1 MIIIINKAI
10 FSRRLQLLRKKYY
23 LSQKALAALIGVSVY
38 SLRGWES
45 GALEPQL
52 HPQTLRRL
60 CQVLDTTPEQ
70 LSTEDISTKE

>member
-1 MIIIINKAI
+1 MIIIINKSI
-10 FSRRLQLLRKKYY
+10 FSSRLRLLRKKYY

-60 CQVLDTTPEQ
+60 CQVLDTTAEW
-70 LSTEDISTKE
+70 LSDPDAFTER

>member
-1 MIIIINKAI
+1 MIIIINRAS
-10 FSRRLQLLRKKYY
+10 FSRQLQKLRKKYY

-45 GALEPQL
+45 GTLEPML
-52 HPQTLRRL
+52 SHDALNRL

-70 LSTEDISTKE
+70 LTSTDKATEG

>member
-1 MIIIINKAI
+1 MIIIINRAI
-10 FSRRLQLLRKKYY
+10 FSHQLQKLRKKYY

-45 GALEPQL
+45 GTLEPLL

-70 LSTEDISTKE
+70 LSGEDISTEV

>member
-52 HPQTLRRL
+52 HPQTMRRL

-70 LSTEDISTKE
+70 LSGSNLPTED